1 MFFLTSKA
9 YEDLK
14 SIAIYTQE
22 TWGISQR
29 NIYLKMMDDAF
40 NELSSD
46 PNRGRK
52 IDNIRT
58 GYYKYKIG
66 KHFIFYRLVSES
78 DIEIIRILHQKMD
91 IESHL

>member
-22 TWGISQR
+22 NWGVSQR
-29 NIYLKMMDDAF
+29 NIYLKMMDNAF
-40 NELSSD
+40 NELSED
-46 PNRGRK
+46 PDRGRK
-52 IDNIRT
+52 IDNIRS
-58 GYYKYKIG
+58 GYHKYKIG

>member
-22 TWGISQR
+22 NWGESQR

-40 NELSSD
+40 NELSD
-46 PNRGRK
+46 NPNRGRK
-52 IDNIRT
+52 IDDIRT

-66 KHFIFYRLVSES
+66 KHIIFYRLVSES

>member
-22 TWGISQR
+22 NWGVSQR
-29 NIYLKMMDDAF
+29 NIYLKMMDNAF
-40 NELSSD
+40 NDLSDD

>member
-22 TWGISQR
+22 NWGVSQR

-40 NELSSD
+40 KELSD
-46 PNRGRK
+46 NPDRGRK

-66 KHFIFYRLVSES
+66 KHFIFYRLVFKS

>member
-1 MFFLTSKA
+1 MFHLTCKA

-22 TWGISQR
+22 TWGESQR

-40 NELSSD
+40 HELSEN
-46 PNRGRK
+46 PGHGRR
-52 IDNIRT
+52 IDDIRT

-66 KHFIFYRLVSES
+66 KHFIFYRMISKD
-78 DIEIIRILHQKMD
+78 DIEIVRILHQKMD

>member
-1 MFFLTSKA
+1 MFFLTCKA

-22 TWGISQR
+22 NWGVSQR

-40 NELSSD
+40 NELSD
-46 PNRGRK
+46 APERGRK
-52 IDNIRT
+52 IDNLRA